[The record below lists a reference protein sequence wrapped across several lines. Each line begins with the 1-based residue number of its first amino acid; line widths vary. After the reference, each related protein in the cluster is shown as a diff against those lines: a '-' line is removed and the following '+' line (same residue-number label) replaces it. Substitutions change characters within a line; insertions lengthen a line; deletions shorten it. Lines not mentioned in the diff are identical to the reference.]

1 MGIYS
6 ITNEIEEFMAYAEA
20 EDIPMEAV
28 LDTLEAL
35 QMEFDE
41 KADNIACAIKN
52 TLAEVDALKKE
63 EQALQARRASKERL
77 VERMKYAIS
86 AAMQRL
92 GKSKIESSRNLITF
106 RKSQSLVIQ
115 NENEFKT
122 QYPDYCTTETV
133 IKIPKKEITELIKKG
148 KTFSGVSIETKQNIQ
163 IK

>member
-20 EDIPMEAV
+20 EDIPIEAI
-28 LDTLEAL
+28 LDTLESL

-77 VERMKYAIS
+77 AERMKYAIS

-148 KTFSGVSIETKQNIQ
+148 QTFSGVSIETKQNIQ